1 MLLEKVEM
9 SCSVACC
16 ATSEMNSYVI
26 IMHGLILI
34 ETKWN
39 INVCN

>member
-1 MLLEKVEM
+1 MLLEQVDI

-26 IMHGLILI
+26 IMHDLILI
-34 ETKWN
+34 ETTWN